1 MYEICIDSD
10 LFKGKRL
17 LQQHQM
23 VNKVSE
29 HPRVYM
35 RSECVVCHTYDKST

>member
-10 LFKGKRL
+10 LFKGKRI

-23 VNKVSE
+23 VNKVSAG
-29 HPRVYM
+29 HYSLYAFSVH
-35 RSECVVCHTYDKST
+35 HTYDKST

>member
-29 HPRVYM
+29 HPVYAF
-35 RSECVVCHTYDKST
+35 